1 MSGQTVELE
10 KSEAGGSASSAGQA
24 ADEKAAPAKPSRKSE
39 LIGWIRYIILL
50 TLGLFLLTHTIG
62 LDRVHGHSMAPT
74 LGDGNILLINK
85 VSTYFAQP
93 AAGDVVIVDS
103 AALGYS
109 IVKRVIATEG
119 DNVAIHEGI
128 VYVNGRALPEM
139 YTTGKAADM
148 EEAAV
153 RPGCVFVLGDNRE
166 PGESLDS
173 RSPELGQVPVKEIQ
187 GYALVSLLP
196 WRGIA
201 KPLEGIG

>member
-1 MSGQTVELE
+1 MSEQAVELE
-10 KSEAGGSASSAGQA
+10 KSTAVGSASSGSQGVE
-24 ADEKAAPAKPSRKSE
+24 EKANSAKPSRKSE

-62 LDRVHGHSMAPT
+62 LDRVNGHSMAPT

-85 VSTYFAQP
+85 VSTYFAKP
-93 AAGDVVIVDS
+93 DAGDVVIVDS

-119 DNVAIHEGI
+119 DKVAIHEGI
-128 VYVNGRALPEM
+128 VYVNGKALPEM
-139 YTTGKAADM
+139 YTTGKAMDM
-148 EEAAV
+148 EETAV
-153 RPGCVFVLGDNRE
+153 QPGCVFVLGDNRE

-173 RSPELGQVPVKEIQ
+173 RSPGLGQVPVKEIQ
-187 GYALVSLLP
+187 GYAVVSLLP

-201 KPLEGIG
+201 KPLEGI